1 MQSAFAL
8 PGSWRPWLV
17 VELAVGLLAMVV
29 AVKPRF
35 RLSLV
40 RVSRPRPLL
49 CPRLPRNSGTMTT
62 VQSYPAHARA
72 TLGLGLP
79 LIGSHLAQSALH
91 VTDTVMLGWYGVTE
105 LAAVVLGASSFFVVF
120 ILGAGFAQAVMPMVA
135 AALGRGDETQVR
147 RDTRMGI
154 WLSIAFGA
162 LTYPL
167 FWWSEPI
174 LLRLG
179 QEPDVARLAQDYMRI
194 AGLGM
199 IPALIVMTLKSFLAA
214 LTRAQVVLWVTIAA
228 AVMNAFVNYALI
240 FGHWGAPEL
249 GVRGAAFATLASQML
264 SLILLALY
272 AHWHPD
278 PARFRIWQR
287 FWRRDPQALVQ
298 VFRLGWPIGIQGL
311 AEAGLFVAT
320 AIMIGTIGKVELAAH
335 GIAMEIV
342 SLFFMMHLGLANAAT
357 IRVGR
362 ADGAGD
368 ARGLR
373 DGAKVAIGLS
383 GMIGLIGIALFVIMA
398 QPLIALFL
406 DLSLPD
412 SAAIIAYGTGLLAV
426 AALFQMVDAGQVM
439 AMGLLRGLRDTRV
452 PMVLAAVS
460 YWLIGIPCGWL
471 LGIHLGYGGMGV
483 WGGLV
488 VGLLVAATTLMWRFW
503 ARAPQV

>member
-1 MQSAFAL
+1 MSAIQ
-8 PGSWRPWLV
+8 
-17 VELAVGLLAMVV
+17 
-29 AVKPRF
+29 
-35 RLSLV
+35 
-40 RVSRPRPLL
+40 
-49 CPRLPRNSGTMTT
+49 T
-62 VQSYPAHARA
+62 YPAHARA
-72 TLGLGLP
+72 TLVLGLP
-79 LIGSHLAQSALH
+79 LIGSHLAQSVLH

-105 LAAVVLGASSFFVVF
+105 LAAVVLGASAFFVVF

-135 AALGRGDETQVR
+135 AALGRGDEVQVR

-154 WLSIAFGA
+154 WLSIGFGA

-174 LLRLG
+174 LLRFG
-179 QEPDVARLAQDYMRI
+179 QDPDVAVLAQDYMRI
-194 AGLGM
+194 VGLGM
-199 IPALIVMTLKSFLAA
+199 IPALMVMALKSFLAA

-228 AVMNAFVNYALI
+228 AVINALVNYALI
-240 FGHWGAPEL
+240 FGNWGAPEL
-249 GVRGAAFATLASQML
+249 GVRGAAIATVASQLL
-264 SLILLALY
+264 SLMLLALY
-272 AHWHPD
+272 AHWHHD

-287 FWRRDPQALVQ
+287 FWRADPQALTQ
-298 VFRLGWPIGIQGL
+298 VFRLGWPIGVQGL

-342 SLFFMMHLGLANAAT
+342 SLFFMIHVGLANAAT
-357 IRVGR
+357 IRAGH

-383 GMIGLIGIALFVIMA
+383 AAFGLIGITIFLGLP
-398 QPLIALFL
+398 QQLIGLFL

-412 SAAIIAYGTGLLAV
+412 SAAIIVYGTGLLAV

-460 YWLIGIPCGWL
+460 YWLIGIPCAWF
-471 LGIHLGYGGMGV
+471 LGLHLGYGGMGV

-488 VGLLVAATTLMWRFW
+488 IGLLVAATTLMWRFW
-503 ARAPQV
+503 TRAPKVAAILQPHP

>member
-1 MQSAFAL
+1 MST
-8 PGSWRPWLV
+8 
-17 VELAVGLLAMVV
+17 
-29 AVKPRF
+29 
-35 RLSLV
+35 
-40 RVSRPRPLL
+40 PL
-49 CPRLPRNSGTMTT
+49 T
-62 VQSYPAHARA
+62 YPAHARA
-72 TLGLGLP
+72 TLTLGLP
-79 LIGSHLAQSALH
+79 LIGSHLAQSSLH
-91 VTDTVMLGWYGVTE
+91 VIDTIMLGWYGVTE
-105 LAAVVLGASSFFVVF
+105 LAAVVLGASAFFVVF

-154 WLSIAFGA
+154 WLSIGFGA

-167 FWWSEPI
+167 FWWSGPI

-179 QEPDVARLAQDYMRI
+179 QDQNVAALAQDYMRI

-214 LTRAQVVLWVTIAA
+214 LARTQVVLWVTVAA
-228 AVMNAFVNYALI
+228 AVMNALVNYALI
-240 FGHWGAPEL
+240 FGNWGAPEL
-249 GVRGAAFATLASQML
+249 GVRGAALATLASQIV
-264 SLILLALY
+264 SLVLMALY
-272 AHWHPD
+272 AHRHPH

-287 FWRRDPQALVQ
+287 FWRADPQAMAQ
-298 VFRLGWPIGIQGL
+298 VFRLGWPIGVQGL

-320 AIMIGTIGKVELAAH
+320 ALMIGSIGKVQLAAH

-342 SLFFMMHLGLANAAT
+342 SLFFMMHVGLANAAT
-357 IRVGR
+357 IRAGR

-373 DGAKVAIGLS
+373 DGAKVAIALS
-383 GMIGLIGIALFVIMA
+383 LVIGLVGITLFLTLPRV
-398 QPLIALFL
+398 LISLFL

-426 AALFQMVDAGQVM
+426 AALFQLVDAGQVM
-439 AMGLLRGLRDTRV
+439 AMGLLRGLRDTKV

-460 YWLIGIPCGWL
+460 YWMIGIPFAWF
-471 LGIHLGYGGMGV
+471 LGLHLGYGGMGV

-488 VGLLVAATTLMWRFW
+488 VGLLVAASTLMWRFW
-503 ARAPQV
+503 TRAPKVAAILPLHL

>member
-1 MQSAFAL
+1 
-8 PGSWRPWLV
+8 
-17 VELAVGLLAMVV
+17 
-29 AVKPRF
+29 
-35 RLSLV
+35 
-40 RVSRPRPLL
+40 
-49 CPRLPRNSGTMTT
+49 MTT
-62 VQSYPAHARA
+62 VQSYPSHARA
-72 TLGLGLP
+72 TLALGLP

-91 VTDTVMLGWYGVTE
+91 VTDTIMLGWYGVTE

-162 LTYPL
+162 LSYPL
-167 FWWSEPI
+167 FWWSGPI

-179 QEPDVARLAQDYMRI
+179 QAPDVAALAQDYMRI

-199 IPALIVMTLKSFLAA
+199 IPALVVMALKSFLAA
-214 LTRAQVVLWVTIAA
+214 LDRAQVVLWATVA
-228 AVMNAFVNYALI
+228 AVGVNALVNYALI
-240 FGHWGAPEL
+240 FGNWGAPEL
-249 GVRGAAFATLASQML
+249 GVRGAAIATLFTQVL
-264 SLILLALY
+264 SLALMGLY
-272 AHWHPD
+272 AHIHPD

-287 FWRRDPQALVQ
+287 FWRPDRQALAQ
-298 VFRLGWPIGIQGL
+298 VFRLGWPIGVQGL

-320 AIMIGTIGKVELAAH
+320 AMMIGTIGKVELAAH

-342 SLFFMMHLGLANAAT
+342 SLFFMLHVGLANAAT
-357 IRVGR
+357 IRIGR

-368 ARGLR
+368 ARALR
-373 DGAKVAIGLS
+373 DGARVALALS
-383 GMIGLIGIALFVIMA
+383 FVTGLIGVTLFLSLPTFLMSA
-398 QPLIALFL
+398 FL
-406 DLSLPD
+406 DLNLP
-412 SAAIIAYGTGLLAV
+412 SSPAIIAYGTGLLAV

-460 YWLIGIPCGWL
+460 YWVIGIPSGWFIGL
-471 LGIHLGYGGMGV
+471 YLGYGGMGV

-488 VGLLVAATTLMWRFW
+488 IGLMVAAGSLMWRFW
-503 ARAPQV
+503 ARARGLAAIPPPRP

>member
-1 MQSAFAL
+1 MST
-8 PGSWRPWLV
+8 
-17 VELAVGLLAMVV
+17 
-29 AVKPRF
+29 
-35 RLSLV
+35 
-40 RVSRPRPLL
+40 PL
-49 CPRLPRNSGTMTT
+49 T
-62 VQSYPAHARA
+62 YPAHARA
-72 TLGLGLP
+72 TLVLGLP

-105 LAAVVLGASSFFVVF
+105 LAAVVLGASAFFVVF

-135 AALGRGDETQVR
+135 AALGRGDEVQVR

-154 WLSIAFGA
+154 WLSIGFGA

-167 FWWSEPI
+167 FWWSQPI

-179 QEPDVARLAQDYMRI
+179 QEPDVAGLAQDYMRI
-194 AGLGM
+194 VGLGM

-228 AVMNAFVNYALI
+228 AVINAMVNYALI

-249 GVRGAAFATLASQML
+249 GVRGAAIATLASQLL

-272 AHWHPD
+272 AHFHPD

-287 FWRRDPQALVQ
+287 FWRPDVQALGQ
-298 VFRLGWPIGIQGL
+298 VFRLGWPIGVQGL

-320 AIMIGTIGKVELAAH
+320 AIMIGTIGKVQLAAH

-342 SLFFMMHLGLANAAT
+342 SLFFMMHVGLANAAT
-357 IRVGR
+357 IRAGH
-362 ADGAGD
+362 ADGARD
-368 ARGLR
+368 VQGLR

-383 GMIGLIGIALFVIMA
+383 AAVGLVGITLFLSLPA
-398 QPLIALFL
+398 QLISLFL
-406 DLSLPD
+406 DTS
-412 SAAIIAYGTGLLAV
+412 SADAGAIIAYGTGLLAV

-460 YWLIGIPCGWL
+460 YWVIGIPFAWY

-488 VGLLVAATTLMWRFW
+488 IGLLVAALTLMWRFW
-503 ARAPQV
+503 TRAPKLAPIPQLSP

>member
-1 MQSAFAL
+1 MT
-8 PGSWRPWLV
+8 
-17 VELAVGLLAMVV
+17 
-29 AVKPRF
+29 
-35 RLSLV
+35 
-40 RVSRPRPLL
+40 
-49 CPRLPRNSGTMTT
+49 PRL
-62 VQSYPAHARA
+62 SYPAHARA
-72 TLGLGLP
+72 TLVLGLP

-105 LAAVVLGASSFFVVF
+105 LAAVVLGASAFFVVF

-135 AALGRGDETQVR
+135 AALGRGDEVQVR

-154 WLSIAFGA
+154 WLSIGFGA

-179 QEPDVARLAQDYMRI
+179 QEPDVARLAQEYMRI

-228 AVMNAFVNYALI
+228 AVLNGLFNYALI
-240 FGHWGAPEL
+240 FGNWGAPEL
-249 GVRGAAFATLASQML
+249 GVRGAALATLASQLL
-264 SLILLALY
+264 SLIPLAIY
-272 AHWHPD
+272 AHRHPD
-278 PARFRIWQR
+278 PARFHLWQR
-287 FWRRDPQALVQ
+287 FWRADTHALGQ

-342 SLFFMMHLGLANAAT
+342 SLFFMMHVGLANAAT
-357 IRVGR
+357 IRAGR

-373 DGAKVAIGLS
+373 AGAKVAIGLS
-383 GMIGLIGIALFVIMA
+383 GAIGLVGIVVFLTLP
-398 QPLIALFL
+398 QTLISLFL

-412 SAAIIAYGTGLLAV
+412 SAAIIAYGTGLLAI

-452 PMVLAAVS
+452 PMVLVAIS
-460 YWLIGIPCGWL
+460 YWLIGIPCAWL
-471 LGIHLGYGGMGV
+471 LGLHWGYGGMGV

-488 VGLLVAATTLMWRFW
+488 IGLLVAASSLMWRFW
-503 ARAPQV
+503 SRVGLR

>member
-1 MQSAFAL
+1 
-8 PGSWRPWLV
+8 
-17 VELAVGLLAMVV
+17 
-29 AVKPRF
+29 
-35 RLSLV
+35 
-40 RVSRPRPLL
+40 
-49 CPRLPRNSGTMTT
+49 MTT
-62 VQSYPAHARA
+62 TSSYPAHARA
-72 TLGLGLP
+72 TLALGLP

-91 VTDTVMLGWYGVTE
+91 VTDTIMLGWYGVTE

-135 AALGRGDETQVR
+135 SALGRGDEVQVR

-179 QEPDVARLAQDYMRI
+179 QQADVAVLARDYMRI

-214 LTRAQVVLWVTIAA
+214 MSRAQVVLWVT
-228 AVMNAFVNYALI
+228 VGGVGLNALVNYALI
-240 FGHWGAPEL
+240 FGAWGAPEL
-249 GVRGAAFATLASQML
+249 GVRGAAIATVFTQVLTL
-264 SLILLALY
+264 VLLALY
-272 AHWHPD
+272 AHLHPD

-287 FWRRDPQALVQ
+287 FWRADAPALTQ
-298 VFRLGWPIGIQGL
+298 VFRLGWPIGVQGL

-320 AIMIGTIGKVELAAH
+320 AMMIGTIGKVPLAAH

-342 SLFFMMHLGLANAAT
+342 SLFFMLHVGLANAAT
-357 IRVGR
+357 IRIGR
-362 ADGAGD
+362 AEGAGD
-368 ARGLR
+368 ARALR
-373 DGAKVAIGLS
+373 DGAKVALVLSALVGLVGVTVFLS
-383 GMIGLIGIALFVIMA
+383 FPV
-398 QPLIALFL
+398 PLMALFL
-406 DLSLPD
+406 DLTLAD
-412 SAAIIAYGTGLLAV
+412 SAAIVAYGTGLLAV

-452 PMVLAAVS
+452 PMVVAAVS
-460 YWLIGIPCGWL
+460 YWMIGIPSGWF
-471 LGIHLGYGGMGV
+471 LGLYLGYGGQGV

-488 VGLLVAATTLMWRFW
+488 IGLMVAAGALMWRFW
-503 ARAPQV
+503 ARAPKGAIIPPLLP